1 VVKKLSGHHPR
12 HFIASLRQGSITAC
26 NNQHKANVLATHFQ
40 SVSSTSNYELAFC
53 RTMLSLDVETH
64 KAASE
69 ITPKDPRLN
78 QLFSIGGYNA
88 PYGVPKTLRQVL
100 IKSAIN

>member
-1 VVKKLSGHHPR
+1 
-12 HFIASLRQGSITAC
+12 
-26 NNQHKANVLATHFQ
+26 
-40 SVSSTSNYELAFC
+40 
-53 RTMLSLDVETH
+53 MLSLDVETH